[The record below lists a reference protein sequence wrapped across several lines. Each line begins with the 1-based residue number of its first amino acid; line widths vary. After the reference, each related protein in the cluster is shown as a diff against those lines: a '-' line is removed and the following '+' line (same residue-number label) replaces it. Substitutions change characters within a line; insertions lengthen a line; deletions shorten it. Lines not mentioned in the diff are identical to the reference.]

1 MIEPAVSPKR
11 AMYLRD
17 VRRQSRRV
25 RLWQLAILAGFF
37 AFWELSCR
45 IGLSDGFLVSS
56 PSRIA
61 ATFLSLCRSGDVLV
75 HVGVSCWETAV
86 GFLLGT
92 AAGTVVAVA
101 MWWWPT
107 LSRVLDPYLVVLNA
121 LPKTALG
128 PIFIVWMG
136 AGTGA
141 IIVMTLAISLI
152 VTILNMYEGF
162 RATDAQK
169 TRLMAAMGASRWQL
183 LRMLVFPANYATLL
197 NTLKVNV
204 GLSWVGVIMGE
215 FLVSRAGLGYLIV
228 YGSQVF
234 NMDLVMAPHPHR
246 RGGAQ
251 QGAGGEA
258 QHRLAAGHGYMP
270 PQLTGAAQRP
280 QRPRHA
286 AGAADQKAVGQPHA
300 AAELPQDEQPRRQQ
314 RQHRQNEQHAGA
326 ADLLHMGPRIRGIGG
341 LPLLGWHIRV
351 EGPRAAQGTNLFAV
365 RQLYAAFDT
374 IHDALLSRVTAGC
387 SPPLRG
393 DPADAARGKNAIP
406 APVPGCCGY
415 S

>member
-25 RLWQLAILAGFF
+25 RLWQLAILVGFF

-45 IGLSDGFLVSS
+45 VGLSDGFLVSS

-61 ATFLSLCRSGDVLV
+61 ATFLSLCRSGDVLL

-141 IIVMTLAISLI
+141 IIVMTLLISVI
-152 VTILNMYEGF
+152 VTTVTALGGF
-162 RATDAQK
+162 LSVEREKITLL
-169 TRLMAAMGASRWQL
+169 RSFGASKWQTFT
-183 LRMLVFPANYATLL
+183 MAVFPGALPTTVSA
-197 NTLKVNV
+197 LKLGVSM
-204 GLSWVGVIMGE
+204 SWIGVIVGE

-228 YGSQVF
+228 YGGQVF
-234 NMDLVMAPHPHR
+234 RMDLVMGSTAVLCVCAALMYLLVAAMEKRLNRARAH
-246 RGGAQ
+246 GG
-251 QGAGGEA
+251 
-258 QHRLAAGHGYMP
+258 
-270 PQLTGAAQRP
+270 
-280 QRPRHA
+280 
-286 AGAADQKAVGQPHA
+286 
-300 AAELPQDEQPRRQQ
+300 
-314 RQHRQNEQHAGA
+314 
-326 ADLLHMGPRIRGIGG
+326 
-341 LPLLGWHIRV
+341 
-351 EGPRAAQGTNLFAV
+351 
-365 RQLYAAFDT
+365 
-374 IHDALLSRVTAGC
+374 
-387 SPPLRG
+387 
-393 DPADAARGKNAIP
+393 
-406 APVPGCCGY
+406 
-415 S
+415 

>member
-17 VRRQSRRV
+17 MRRQSRRV
-25 RLWQLAILAGFF
+25 RLWQLAILVGFF

-45 IGLSDGFLVSS
+45 VGLSDGFLVSS

-61 ATFLSLCRSGDVLV
+61 ATFLSLCRSGDVLL

-141 IIVMTLAISLI
+141 IVTMTLAISVI
-152 VTILNMYEGF
+152 VTILNMYTGF
-162 RATDAQK
+162 KSTDPEK
-169 TRLMAAMGASRWQL
+169 LRLLQTMGATKGQVLWL
-183 LRMLVFPANYATLL
+183 LVFPANCPTLFS
-197 NTLKVNV
+197 TLKVNV

-215 FLVSRAGLGYLIV
+215 FLVSKAGLGYLIV

-234 NMDLVMAPHPHR
+234 NMDLVMTSVLVLA
-246 RGGAQ
+246 
-251 QGAGGEA
+251 
-258 QHRLAAGHGYMP
+258 LAAVVMY
-270 PQLTGAAQRP
+270 LLVLR
-280 QRPRHA
+280 
-286 AGAADQKAVGQPHA
+286 
-300 AAELPQDEQPRRQQ
+300 AEKFL
-314 RQHRQNEQHAGA
+314 NKLWG
-326 ADLLHMGPRIRGIGG
+326 
-341 LPLLGWHIRV
+341 V
-351 EGPRAAQGTNLFAV
+351 RA
-365 RQLYAAFDT
+365 
-374 IHDALLSRVTAGC
+374 
-387 SPPLRG
+387 
-393 DPADAARGKNAIP
+393 
-406 APVPGCCGY
+406 
-415 S
+415 

>member
-25 RLWQLAILAGFF
+25 RLWQLAILVGFF

-45 IGLSDGFLVSS
+45 VGLSDGFLVSS

-61 ATFLSLCRSGDVLV
+61 ATFLSLCRSGDVLL

-136 AGTGA
+136 AGMGS

-152 VTILNMYEGF
+152 VTILSMYQGF
-162 RATDAQK
+162 LGTDSEK
-169 TRLMAAMGASRWQL
+169 LRLMRSLGATRGQILW
-183 LRMLVFPANYATLL
+183 MLVFPASFPTLF

-234 NMDLVMAPHPHR
+234 NMDLVMASVVI
-246 RGGAQ
+246 
-251 QGAGGEA
+251 
-258 QHRLAAGHGYMP
+258 LAA
-270 PQLTGAAQRP
+270 AAVVMYRL
-280 QRPRHA
+280 
-286 AGAADQKAVGQPHA
+286 VLW
-300 AAELPQDEQPRRQQ
+300 AEKLL
-314 RQHRQNEQHAGA
+314 QHYWG
-326 ADLLHMGPRIRGIGG
+326 
-341 LPLLGWHIRV
+341 V
-351 EGPRAAQGTNLFAV
+351 KT
-365 RQLYAAFDT
+365 
-374 IHDALLSRVTAGC
+374 
-387 SPPLRG
+387 
-393 DPADAARGKNAIP
+393 
-406 APVPGCCGY
+406 
-415 S
+415 